1 MASFSVALPISR
13 NSEDGFTMIKSFK
26 KLVKQNLKMLILTA
40 PGERVMEPEF
50 GVGMRNFLFEKF
62 TPSTFSKIE
71 SRIRTQA
78 ATYMPNINIEQI
90 QFDSGEVDG
99 NKLIIRIM
107 FSVPAIGISETLEL
121 TT

>member
-78 ATYMPNINIEQI
+78 ATYMPNINI
-90 QFDSGEVDG
+90 
-99 NKLIIRIM
+99 
-107 FSVPAIGISETLEL
+107 
-121 TT
+121 